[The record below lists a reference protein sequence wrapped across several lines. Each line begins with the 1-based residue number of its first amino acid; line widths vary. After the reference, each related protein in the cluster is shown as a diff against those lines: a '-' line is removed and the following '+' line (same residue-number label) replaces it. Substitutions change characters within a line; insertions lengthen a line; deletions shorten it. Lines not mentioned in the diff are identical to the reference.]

1 MTDEQKDKNEDLSVE
16 ELAQVTG
23 GVTFPVVPVKLPD
36 PAQGSTGSNPSGWD
50 MTQNKK
56 T

>member
-16 ELAQVTG
+16 ELAEVTG
-23 GVTFPVVPVKLPD
+23 GVTFPIAPIKLVD
-36 PAQGSTGSNPSGWD
+36 PAQESTGSNPSGWD
-50 MTQNKK
+50 VTQNKK